1 MLALVRTHPRR
12 SVALVAATVGL
23 GLTALGGAGLG
34 TGVAHADFVC
44 PVLPISQSTF
54 DTGNA
59 NFIVISGGDF
69 SILPGTAGQGLP
81 APNGAPD
88 NATNQNG
95 AGSPAGAHANP
106 GDSGYTAIWNTD

>member
-1 MLALVRTHPRR
+1 MLELVRTHPRR

-44 PVLPISQSTF
+44 PVLPIS
-54 DTGNA
+54 DNA
-59 NFIVISGGDF
+59 IAHSQAGFIPISGGDY
-69 SILPGTAGQGLP
+69 SILPGGETSGSQSIHVP
-81 APNGAPD
+81 A

-95 AGSPAGAHANP
+95 AGSPGGAHASP
-106 GDSGYTAIWNTD
+106 GESGYTAIWNTD